1 MSAPIEISIPNTS
14 IADSPKPHTV
24 YNITI
29 RLPLRTLSVQ
39 KRYSDFLALH
49 SSITIQAGGTPPP
62 ALLPQKS
69 WFSRTVSNPQL
80 TEERRK
86 GLETYL
92 QKINDGKEDSKWR
105 DTSAWR
111 TFLNLPHTGSSKS
124 SSASGLR
131 SAISGAGS
139 SLPITDPV
147 VWLDHHRDLKSQL
160 HEARLNITK
169 RDQATTTQAQHEC
182 SAQAKKHLVKAGTMI
197 TSLDQSLKHLG
208 GDAWGSPAK
217 LGEGELRRRRDLV
230 ASAKREKE
238 GLENLLAAM
247 ITKSEV
253 DKTVAEAQE
262 KQTLVGG
269 PNSSSNKAP
278 SSGGRVLGRETD
290 RTRALD
296 NEGVLQLQKQLMQ
309 EQDEDVMVLGQA
321 VRRQRELGVAI
332 QEELQV
338 QNEMLGML
346 DEDVTRVE
354 GKIQVANKRIKK
366 IS

>member
-1 MSAPIEISIPNTS
+1 M
-14 IADSPKPHTV
+14 
-24 YNITI
+24 
-29 RLPLRTLSVQ
+29 
-39 KRYSDFLALH
+39 
-49 SSITIQAGGTPPP
+49 
-62 ALLPQKS
+62 
-69 WFSRTVSNPQL
+69 
-80 TEERRK
+80 
-86 GLETYL
+86 
-92 QKINDGKEDSKWR
+92 
-105 DTSAWR
+105 
-111 TFLNLPHTGSSKS
+111 NLPHNGSSKS

-169 RDQATTTQAQHEC
+169 RDQAATTQAQHEC

-197 TSLDQSLKHLG
+197 TSLEQSLKTLG
-208 GDAWGSPAK
+208 GDAWGSNAK

-253 DKTVAEAQE
+253 DKTIADAQE
-262 KQTLVGG
+262 KQDLVGG
-269 PNSSSNKAP
+269 GGAGAGGGGLTAASSKAM
-278 SSGGRVLGRETD
+278 SAGRVLGRETD

-296 NEGVLQLQKQLMQ
+296 NEGVLQLQKKLMQ

-321 VRRQRELGVAI
+321 VRRQRELGIAI

>member
-1 MSAPIEISIPNTS
+1 MEISIPNTS
-14 IADSPKPHTV
+14 IADSPKPYTV

-29 RLPLRTLSVQ
+29 RLPLRTLTLQ

-49 SSITIQAGGTPPP
+49 STITTQAGGTPPP
-62 ALLPQKS
+62 AQLPQKS
-69 WFSRTVSNPQL
+69 WFSKTVSNPQL

-92 QKINDGKEDSKWR
+92 QRINDQKEDSKWR

-111 TFLNLPHTGSSKS
+111 TFLNLPHNGSSKS
-124 SSASGLR
+124 SSAARGLR

-139 SLPITDPV
+139 GLPITDPV

-169 RDQATTTQAQHEC
+169 RDQAATTQAQHEC
-182 SAQAKKHLVKAGTMI
+182 GAQAKKHLVKAGTMI
-197 TSLDQSLKHLG
+197 TSLEQGLKNLG
-208 GDAWGSPAK
+208 GDAWGSSSR

-253 DKTVAEAQE
+253 DKTIATAQE
-262 KQTLVGG
+262 KQALVGG
-269 PNSSSNKAP
+269 PTNTSSKP
-278 SSGGRVLGRETD
+278 LSGGRVLGRETD

-321 VRRQRELGVAI
+321 VKKQRELGIAI

-354 GKIQVANKRIKK
+354 GKIQVANKRIAK

>member
-1 MSAPIEISIPNTS
+1 MTATTELSIPDAS
-14 IADSPKPHTV
+14 ISNSPKPHTV
-24 YNITI
+24 YNVSI
-29 RLPLRTLSVQ
+29 RLPLRTLTIQ
-39 KRYSDFLALH
+39 KRYSDFIALH
-49 SSITIQAGGTPPP
+49 STLTAQAGTPPP
-62 ALLPQKS
+62 ASLPAKS
-69 WFSRTVSNPQL
+69 WFSSTVSNPQL

-92 QKINDGKEDSKWR
+92 QKINQSEDPKWR

-111 TFLNLPHTGSSKS
+111 AFLNLPSNVSSKS
-124 SSASGLR
+124 SLASGLR
-131 SAISGAGS
+131 NAISGAGGAV
-139 SLPITDPV
+139 PITNPV

-160 HEARLNITK
+160 HEARLCITK
-169 RDQATTTQAQHEC
+169 RDQAATTQAQHEC
-182 SAQAKKHLVKAGTMI
+182 GAQAKKHLVKAGTVI
-197 TSLDQSLKHLG
+197 ASLEQGLKNLG
-208 GDAWGSPAK
+208 SDAWGSEK

-230 ASAKREKE
+230 ESAKREKE
-238 GLENLLAAM
+238 GLENLLSAM

-253 DKTVAEAQE
+253 DKTIADARE
-262 KQTLVGG
+262 KETLVG
-269 PNSSSNKAP
+269 NAKSSKP
-278 SSGGRVLGRETD
+278 LSGGRVLGRETD

-321 VRRQRELGVAI
+321 VRRQRELGIAI

-346 DEDVTRVE
+346 DEDVTRVH
-354 GKIQVANKRIKK
+354 GKIQVANKRIAK